1 MNFSEQLRKTGH
13 SIWEA
18 NFNHPFVQGIG
29 KGTLPEDKF
38 IFFLE
43 QDYVF
48 LIEYCRFF
56 GLAIAKAASLEEMRK
71 FSEILQATVTVE
83 MELHRRVCADF
94 DITAKRLEQTKA
106 APLNLGYTSYL
117 LRTVYQGDTADAV
130 AALLPCLWG
139 YNEIGLRLKEQGLP
153 QAKHYKDW
161 ILTYSS
167 SEFTELTN
175 WCKGWIDNFAI
186 GQRADRLKRLEES
199 FLTTSRWEYL
209 FWEMV
214 WNKLGWPV

>member
-56 GLAIAKAASLEEMRK
+56 GLLIATAGGLEEMRK
-71 FSEILQATVTVE
+71 FSEILQATLNVE
-83 MELHRRVCADF
+83 MELHRRVCADYG
-94 DITAKRLEQTKA
+94 IS
-106 APLNLGYTSYL
+106 AP
-117 LRTVYQGDTADAV
+117 
-130 AALLPCLWG
+130 
-139 YNEIGLRLKEQGLP
+139 
-153 QAKHYKDW
+153 
-161 ILTYSS
+161 
-167 SEFTELTN
+167 
-175 WCKGWIDNFAI
+175 
-186 GQRADRLKRLEES
+186 
-199 FLTTSRWEYL
+199 
-209 FWEMV
+209 
-214 WNKLGWPV
+214 

>member
-1 MNFSEQLRKTGH
+1 MKFSAQLRQAGH

-29 KGTLPEDKF
+29 QGTLAEEKF

-56 GLAIAKAASLEEMRK
+56 GLVIAKAANLDDMRK
-71 FSEILQATVTVE
+71 FSEILQATVSVE
-83 MELHRRVCADF
+83 MELHRRVCFDF
-94 DITAKRLEQTKA
+94 GITPKTLESTKP
-106 APLNLGYTSYL
+106 APYNLGYTSYL
-117 LRTVYQGDTADAV
+117 LSVVYQGDPADSM

-139 YNEIGLRLKEQGLP
+139 YNEIGLRLRAKGLP
-153 QAKHYKDW
+153 QHKHYQDW

-167 SEFTELTN
+167 DQFTQLTG
-175 WCKGWIDNFAI
+175 WCKSWIDNFAQ
-186 GQRADRLKRLEES
+186 GQKPDKLKRLEEI

-209 FWEMV
+209 FWEMA
-214 WNKLGWPV
+214 WLKLDWPV